1 MEIKESDLRIGS
13 ETNEPTEQMQQN
25 FNMVTSESIQR
36 LDVEA
41 GVITPFESMFKEAAY
56 GNRKKDNL

>member
-1 MEIKESDLRIGS
+1 
-13 ETNEPTEQMQQN
+13 MQQN

-36 LDVEA
+36 LEVEA